1 LPALMIDASG
11 LEPGTKAVI
20 ARTADAVTVQLHG
33 ATHGDVTD
41 LPCIAPA
48 LGSMAKLLGLGTI
61 GCTGTTTTTTVVR
74 RFLDAVL
81 EHDAATPSAAT
92 LSSGLQGVA

>member
-1 LPALMIDASG
+1 M
-11 LEPGTKAVI
+11 
-20 ARTADAVTVQLHG
+20 QLTG
-33 ATHGDVTD
+33 ATPSDVTD

-48 LGSMAKLLGLGTI
+48 LGSMATLLGLGTI
-61 GCTGTTTTTTVVR
+61 GCTGTTTTRTVVR

-92 LSSGLQGVA
+92 LTSGLHGLA

>member
-1 LPALMIDASG
+1 MVNASG

-20 ARTADAVTVQLHG
+20 ARTDEAVTVQLAG
-33 ATHGDVTD
+33 ATHSDVID

-48 LGSMAKLLGLGTI
+48 LGSMASLLGLGTI
-61 GCTGTTTTTTVVR
+61 GCTGTTTTKTVVR

-81 EHDAATPSAAT
+81 KHGAATPSTAELT
-92 LSSGLQGVA
+92 TGLQGVS